1 MFSACKVR
9 NVRLVRDRETDKF
22 KGFCYVEFEDAESL
36 KTALTYNGAQ
46 LENRQL
52 RVDIAAG
59 RREDRGGD
67 RGGRGG
73 GAGRREDRGGDRGG
87 RGG

>member
-1 MFSACKVR
+1 M
-9 NVRLVRDRETDKF
+9 LVLSYLVLE
-22 KGFCYVEFEDAESL
+22 GFCYVEFEDAESL

-73 GAGRREDRGGDRGG
+73 GRGMQVSLKT
-87 RGG
+87 